1 MSGIVY
7 KINGKVVTK
16 RQWDRKKGHGLKG
29 GVPMGTVAYSQSK
42 PLKSLA
48 LSCHRD
54 TADEYNAI
62 AKKRGLTGIK
72 WDKNGDCEITSRGDR
87 AKWLRGQQ
95 MHDQDAGYS
104 D

>member
-1 MSGIVY
+1 MSIVY

-16 RQWDRKKGHGLKG
+16 RQWDRKKGRGLKG

-54 TADEYNAI
+54 NADEYNRV
-62 AKKRGLTGIK
+62 AKLAGLTGIK
-72 WDKNGDCEITSRGDR
+72 WDKNGDCEITSRSDR

-95 MHDQDAGYS
+95 QHDQDGGYG
-104 D
+104 DG